1 MLDRVRIWTLRQAG
15 HTLGEIAAAVGVGKS
30 SVQRILREPPI
41 TSPESAPTPK
51 SRRIGRPSQVEGL
64 QGGVQRI
71 LEAEPSL
78 PTVEVL
84 SRLRGLGYTG
94 GKSAVYELVR
104 SVRPKPGRGPE
115 VRFEGVPGEFSQH
128 DFGSVNVV
136 YADGSQEKVHFFASR
151 LKYSRWTHVVPV
163 PDEKVEPLIRA
174 LLKAFEFF
182 GGVPLRAVFDNPRTI
197 VLGRSNGFIEWN
209 PTFAHVPVDYG
220 FGVELCW
227 PRRANQKGSVENLV
241 GWVKGSFFK
250 VRRFHDRADMD
261 QQLVAWLEE
270 VNQQRPSRATNEI
283 PAERMKVE
291 RGRLSPLTIPAA
303 EYPLRIAVTVRTTG
317 FVEYEGIRYSMPPTT
332 IGIPGTLFLYPERV
346 RIVTRDGSQVE
357 HPRRPEVGNT
367 SYRSED
373 RVAKLAAVHGQRAKL
388 YQKRQEILELG
399 PPAEQLLTEWV
410 HHPRMNWKFQ
420 VEQLHELLMSH
431 GPQRTLAAIERVL
444 LNGHHHAKAIAWV
457 LNRSLV
463 SSALN
468 GEGKR

>member
-1 MLDRVRIWTLRQAG
+1 MVNMIDRVRIWTLREAG
-15 HTLGEIAAAVGVGKS
+15 HTLEEIATAVGVGKS
-30 SVQRILREPPI
+30 SVQRILREAPI
-41 TSPESAPTPK
+41 TSPELAPTPQ
-51 SRRIGRPSQVEGL
+51 SRRVGRPSGVEAFRGEAE
-64 QGGVQRI
+64 RI
-71 LEAEPSL
+71 LKGEPLL

-104 SVRPKPGRGPE
+104 SVRPKKRQGPE

-128 DFGSVNVV
+128 DFGSVKVS
-136 YADGSQEKVHFFASR
+136 YADGSDERIHFFASR
-151 LKYSRWTHVVPV
+151 LKYSRWTHVVTV
-163 PDEKVEPLIRA
+163 PNEKVEPLIRA
-174 LLKAFEFF
+174 LLQAFESF
-182 GGVPLRAVFDNPRTI
+182 GGVPLRAVFDNPKTVVTSRSGRT
-197 VLGRSNGFIEWN
+197 VEWN

-250 VRRFHDRADMD
+250 VRRFHDREDLE
-261 QQLVAWLEE
+261 QQLIAWLEE
-270 VNQQRPSRATNEI
+270 VNTQRPSRATNEI
-283 PAERMKVE
+283 PADRMQAERQ
-291 RGRLSPLTIPAA
+291 RLSPLARPAA

-317 FVEYEGIRYSMPPTT
+317 FVEYERIRYSMPPNT

-346 RIVTRDGSQVE
+346 RIMTRDGTEVD
-357 HPRRPEVGNT
+357 HPRYPAVGNT

-410 HHPRMNWKFQ
+410 HHPRIHWKSQ
-420 VEQLHELLMSH
+420 VEQLHDLLIHH
-431 GPQRTLAAIERVL
+431 GPPRTLRAIERVL
-444 LNGHHHAKAIAWV
+444 LNGRHHAKAIAWV
-457 LNRSLV
+457 LDKE
-463 SSALN
+463 
-468 GEGKR
+468 GE

>member
-15 HTLGEIAAAVGVGKS
+15 HTLDEIAAAVGVGKS

-41 TSPESAPTPK
+41 TNPESAPTPK
-51 SRRIGRPSQVEGL
+51 SRRIGRPSGVEGL
-64 QGGVQRI
+64 RGDVEGI

-84 SRLRGLGYTG
+84 SRLRSSGYTG

-104 SVRPKPGRGPE
+104 AVRPRKAQGPE

-128 DFGSVNVV
+128 DFGSVNVS
-136 YADGSQEKVHFFASR
+136 YADGSHEKVHFFASR
-151 LKYSRWTHVVPV
+151 LKYSRWTHVVTV

-174 LLKAFEFF
+174 LVASFESF
-182 GGVPLRAVFDNPRTI
+182 GGVPLRAVFDNPKTI
-197 VLGRSNGFIEWN
+197 VIGRTQGVIEWN

-250 VRRFHDRADMD
+250 VRRFHDRVDLE

-270 VNQQRPSRATNEI
+270 VNLRRPSRATNET
-283 PAERMKVE
+283 PAERMKAE
-291 RGRLSPLTIPAA
+291 RERFSPLAIPAA
-303 EYPLRIAVTVRTTG
+303 DYPLRIAVTVRTTG
-317 FVEYEGIRYSMPPTT
+317 FVEYDRIRYSMPPTT
-332 IGIPGTLFLYPERV
+332 IGIPGTLFLYPDRV
-346 RIVTRDGSQVE
+346 RIVTRDGSEVE
-357 HPRRPEVGNT
+357 HPRYPAVGNT
-367 SYRSED
+367 CYSSEH
-373 RVAKLAAVHGQRAKL
+373 RVAKLAAVHGERARL

-399 PPAEQLLTEWV
+399 PPAEKLLTEWV
-410 HHPRMNWKFQ
+410 HHPRMNWTTQ
-420 VEQLHELLMSH
+420 VEQLHELLLGH
-431 GPQRTLAAIERVL
+431 GPLRTLRAIERVL

-457 LNRSLV
+457 LDK
-463 SSALN
+463 
-468 GEGKR
+468 EGRR